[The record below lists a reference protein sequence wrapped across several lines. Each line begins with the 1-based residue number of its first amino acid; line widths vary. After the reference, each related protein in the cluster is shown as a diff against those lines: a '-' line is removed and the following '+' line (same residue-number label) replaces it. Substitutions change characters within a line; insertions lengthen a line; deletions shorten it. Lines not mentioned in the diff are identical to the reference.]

1 MTNSTALSVLILVC
15 VLLGICSFFRRR
27 ATSSTLPPGPKG
39 YWLIGNVDEFFS
51 GYQWKRF
58 SDLSKTFGEI
68 LYMSIFG
75 RPVVILNRFE
85 DARQLM
91 DKHGSACSDRPRMVY
106 LVDMLRIR
114 SATFMPYGD
123 DWRAHRRLMQQ
134 YLNTRAIASFRKAQS
149 RSVHHLLNDIL
160 SEPDAFWDHIKRSVA
175 SAILFSTYGYDV
187 KRKDDPLI
195 ALIAK
200 SDGAFVRLGPPGFTP
215 VDFFPFRAPFFL
227 PFRRKVLLTGLAA
240 PVRHILPS
248 ISGAPFRTF
257 LAEAQAALHEMCT
270 WPYEIVREQK
280 ASDSL
285 VPSMLSRMLDNA
297 EEQGICSE
305 YHYENIKDVCGSMYR
320 AGVGTTSSVLFIFIV
335 AMILHPH
342 VAFKAQKEL
351 DAVLNGD
358 RLPTFEDQ
366 DSLPFITCILKETLR
381 WAPPFPLGIAHRT
394 TEEVELTGMRIPKCS
409 SVVPNIWQMMH
420 DERNYAEP
428 EIFDPDRFM
437 GSNHDTSPVL
447 DPTMVVFGF
456 GRRICPGRHFAEA
469 FLWIAMAS
477 ILSVFDVLPIQD
489 EHGKD
494 ILPKVD
500 FRIRLNSWSL
510 KEFPGRFVVRSK
522 RSKVLIKSSKEIL

>member
-1 MTNSTALSVLILVC
+1 MTNATPVSILILVC
-15 VLLGICSFFRRR
+15 IVLGICSFFSRR
-27 ATSSTLPPGPKG
+27 ASSSTLPPGPKG

-51 GYQWKRF
+51 GYQWQRF
-58 SDLSKTFGEI
+58 SALSKTFGDI
-68 LYMSIFG
+68 LYMTIFG
-75 RPVVILNRFE
+75 RPVVVVNRFE

-91 DKHGSACSDRPRMVY
+91 DKHGSVCSDRPRMVY

-149 RSVHHLLNDIL
+149 RSVHRLLNDLL
-160 SEPDAFWDHIKRSVA
+160 SEPDAFWDHAKRSVA
-175 SAILFSTYGYDV
+175 SAVLFSTYGYDV

-200 SDGAFVRLGPPGFTP
+200 SDGAFVLFGPPGLTP
-215 VDFFPFRAPFFL
+215 VDFFPFL
-227 PFRRKVLLTGLAA
+227 
-240 PVRHILPS
+240 RHILPS
-248 ISGAPFRTF
+248 ISGASFRKF
-257 LAEAQAALHEMCT
+257 MAEGQAALYEMCT
-270 WPYEIVREQK
+270 WPYEMVKEQK
-280 ASDSL
+280 ASSSL

-297 EEQGICSE
+297 EQQGICSD
-305 YHYENIKDVCGSMYR
+305 YHHENIKDVCGSMYR
-320 AGVGTTSSVLFIFIV
+320 AGVGTTTSVLYIFIV

-342 VAFKAQKEL
+342 VAIKAQKEL

-366 DSLPFITCILKETLR
+366 DSLPYIICILKEALR

-394 TEEVELTGMRIPKCS
+394 TEEAQLNGMRIPKGS

-428 EIFDPDRFM
+428 EIFDPDRFIQ
-437 GSNHDTSPVL
+437 SADDAPPVL
-447 DPTMVVFGF
+447 DPTMAVFGF

-477 ILSVFDVLPIQD
+477 ILSVYDILPIQD

-494 ILPKVD
+494 ILPKAL

-510 KEFPGRFVVRSK
+510 KEFPGRFVIRGK
-522 RSKVLIKSSKEIL
+522 RSKMLIKSS